1 MGNDGDADEEE
12 VYDHA
17 AGNDGDADEEEV
29 SPANWTPQE
38 AFALGFEQHVAH
50 AVRMAVRT
58 EECFEWIQDEGN
70 PGAWRIKKGCEMQ
83 FVEEYNRWV
92 GGSTKL
98 LNLSK
103 GLKNNKGIEPY
114 LPDGYKI
121 SPRYSYCFS
130 EEVMVK
136 FFR

>member
-1 MGNDGDADEEE
+1 MAWLAFRSRLVKAIFTITLNMGPLEKSDSLILM
-12 VYDHA
+12 VLL
-17 AGNDGDADEEEV
+17 V
-29 SPANWTPQE
+29 
-38 AFALGFEQHVAH
+38 FFVL
-50 AVRMAVRT
+50 
-58 EECFEWIQDEGN
+58 
-70 PGAWRIKKGCEMQ
+70 GAWRIKKGYEMQ

-103 GLKNNKGIEPY
+103 GLKNNKAIEPY
-114 LPDGYKI
+114 IPDGYKI